1 MRFVTAGWTAAARGH
16 RTPIL
21 AYGRPIRIWDNA
33 RSPIPIPR
41 SIIML
46 VTFKSKAAADIPMY
60 PEHAKMLLSI
70 VGKSFEPESAPRGII
85 TAAEAPAAL
94 AKLKAAADAS
104 RRTDKEHTQNAT
116 DDEPGQAI
124 SVGLA
129 QRAFPLIDMLERA
142 ARDQRDVVW
151 GV

>member
-1 MRFVTAGWTAAARGH
+1 
-16 RTPIL
+16 
-21 AYGRPIRIWDNA
+21 
-33 RSPIPIPR
+33 
-41 SIIML
+41 ML

-60 PEHAKMLLSI
+60 PEHAKMLLAV
-70 VGKSFEPESAPRGII
+70 VGKPFEPESAPQGII
-85 TAAEAPAAL
+85 TAAEAADAL

-104 RRTDKEHTQNAT
+104 RRTEKDSAQNAA
-116 DDEPGQAI
+116 DDQPGQTI

-142 ARDQRDVVW
+142 VREKRDVVW

>member
-1 MRFVTAGWTAAARGH
+1 
-16 RTPIL
+16 
-21 AYGRPIRIWDNA
+21 
-33 RSPIPIPR
+33 
-41 SIIML
+41 ML

-60 PEHAKMLLSI
+60 PEHAKMLLSV
-70 VGKSFEPESAPRGII
+70 VGKPFEPESAPKGII

-104 RRTDKEHTQNAT
+104 RKSEKDGAQNST
-116 DDEPGQAI
+116 DDQPGQAI

-142 ARDQRDVVW
+142 VKDQRDVVW

>member
-1 MRFVTAGWTAAARGH
+1 
-16 RTPIL
+16 
-21 AYGRPIRIWDNA
+21 
-33 RSPIPIPR
+33 
-41 SIIML
+41 ML

-60 PEHAKMLLSI
+60 PEHAKMLLSL
-70 VGKSFEPESAPRGII
+70 VGKSLEPESAPQGII

-104 RRTDKEHTQNAT
+104 RKSEKGGATKEG
-116 DDEPGQAI
+116 DEQPGQAI

-129 QRAFPLIDMLERA
+129 QRAFPLIDMLDRA
-142 ARDQRDVVW
+142 VKEKRDIVW

>member
-1 MRFVTAGWTAAARGH
+1 
-16 RTPIL
+16 
-21 AYGRPIRIWDNA
+21 
-33 RSPIPIPR
+33 
-41 SIIML
+41 ML
-46 VTFKSKAAADIPMY
+46 VTFKSRAAADVPMY
-60 PEHAKMLLSI
+60 AEHAKMLLSVI
-70 VGKSFEPESAPRGII
+70 GKSLEPEAAPQGII
-85 TAAEAPAAL
+85 TAADAPAAL

-104 RRTDKEHTQNAT
+104 RRTQKEAIG

-142 ARDQRDVVW
+142 AKEERDVVW